1 MPLFGIRVLAGE
13 ESAGGAAA
21 AAFQRG
27 AGQAFGMASE
37 AAKQREQRR
46 QFDVGQPL
54 REAQTRLAEQQA
66 DYFGKIQDANIRQT
80 EARTDAILS
89 NVAITEEAAT
99 EDLIAKKLENRFGAE
114 TYADRVRA
122 FQADADLSEAQSFGA
137 QVEAESRALALEQA
151 SSALGRMGWESQQL
165 GLIAAS
171 RMQRLQAE
179 EAEYFAPIERGIR
192 EQELGV
198 RAEQLAQEAL
208 NLETEDQW
216 MEWLGSDGAP
226 IILQQLGP
234 EMADALQGI
243 LDEGGDPK
251 VVAGMIRSAI
261 GNQILLR
268 QANRVAQF
276 DDVSAEMRGLTQ
288 HSLFDQSDISP
299 ALQTKYDEQVA
310 AQDFAGAAV
319 TATRISANIQRRI
332 GRRQSH
338 MTALSEMARIAG
350 ISKNSKDE
358 SEFDL
363 DGTEAEKDILSFQN
377 LDPQGL
383 TDYEIRNRI
392 RVFVSKHGTADEKR
406 RYRMMTGEDP
416 DKVDQPRGRQQG
428 GGRKFTLGGASPRP
442 DAGNQKLVP
451 KEDQAAAD
459 EAFDSKP

>member
-1 MPLFGIRVLAGE
+1 
-13 ESAGGAAA
+13 
-21 AAFQRG
+21 
-27 AGQAFGMASE
+27 
-37 AAKQREQRR
+37 
-46 QFDVGQPL
+46 
-54 REAQTRLAEQQA
+54 
-66 DYFGKIQDANIRQT
+66 
-80 EARTDAILS
+80 
-89 NVAITEEAAT
+89 
-99 EDLIAKKLENRFGAE
+99 
-114 TYADRVRA
+114 
-122 FQADADLSEAQSFGA
+122 
-137 QVEAESRALALEQA
+137 
-151 SSALGRMGWESQQL
+151 
-165 GLIAAS
+165 
-171 RMQRLQAE
+171 
-179 EAEYFAPIERGIR
+179 
-192 EQELGV
+192 
-198 RAEQLAQEAL
+198 
-208 NLETEDQW
+208 

-276 DDVSAEMRGLTQ
+276 DDVSAEMQGLTQ

-338 MTALSEMARIAG
+338 MTALSEMTRIAG
-350 ISKNSKDE
+350 ITKNSKDE
-358 SEFDL
+358 SEFVL

-428 GGRKFTLGGASPRP
+428 GGRVFTLGGASPRP
-442 DAGNQKLVP
+442 AAGNQTLVTE
-451 KEDQAAAD
+451 EDQSAAD
-459 EAFDSKP
+459 EAFGG

>member
-1 MPLFGIRVLAGE
+1 MPLFGVQFAP
-13 ESAGGAAA
+13 STGAAN
-21 AAFQRG
+21 FMRG
-27 AGQAFGMASE
+27 VQQGAQMSQSAQSLQE
-37 AAKQREQRR
+37 KRR
-46 QFDVGQPL
+46 QFDAMGPM

-80 EARTDAILS
+80 EAQTDAIFS
-89 NVAITEEAAT
+89 NVAIAEEAAAQ
-99 EDLIAKKLENRFGAE
+99 ELIARKLDNQFGAE

-208 NLETEDQW
+208 NLETEEQW

-338 MTALSEMARIAG
+338 MEALSEMTRIAG
-350 ISKNSKDE
+350 IRTDNKDE
-358 SEFDL
+358 NPFGS

-406 RYRMMTGEDP
+406 RYRMLTGEDP

-442 DAGNQKLVP
+442 AAGNQTLVTE
-451 KEDQAAAD
+451 EDQSAAD
-459 EAFDSKP
+459 EAFGG